1 MPKQTEEIEEM
12 KSANGKGS
20 MPLTFILLSVSI
32 GCIVFATLCLYSSIN
47 LFVIRNALW
56 LSIVSGG
63 FITALFVFCVYLY
76 FRGKERLFKAIFI
89 LYILLLFCLILC
101 FVLQKTGFFSVI
113 KNSDSLQA
121 YLENAGAWMPLF
133 YVLLQ
138 YLQVV
143 VLPIPSIVSTVAGVA
158 LFGALRTTLYSLIG
172 ILLGSLTAFFI
183 GRKLGNKAVSWM
195 VGEETL
201 DKWQKKVKGKDN
213 LILTLMFLLP
223 VFPDD
228 ILCFIAG
235 LSSMSFTYFTVM
247 IVVSRTLAITAT
259 CYSVN
264 FIPFNTWWGITIWGV
279 LIALIVFVF
288 IYIHRHFDKIQNA
301 LSKRFKIFRK
311 KK

>member
-1 MPKQTEEIEEM
+1 MNNEYKEPKKKVKCI
-12 KSANGKGS
+12 
-20 MPLTFILLSVSI
+20 MPLTFILLCVSVA
-32 GCIVFATLCLYSSIN
+32 CIVFATLCLYSSIN
-47 LFVIRNALW
+47 VFLINNALW
-56 LSIVSGG
+56 FSLANGVL
-63 FITALFVFCVYLY
+63 ITGLFVFCTWLY
-76 FRGKERLFKAIFI
+76 YRGKERLFKAIFI

-101 FVLQKTGFFSVI
+101 FVLQKTDFFSVI
-113 KNSDSLQA
+113 KDSASLQA
-121 YLENAGAWMPLF
+121 YLENAGVWMPIF
-133 YVLLQ
+133 YVALQ

-158 LFGALRTTLYSLIG
+158 LFGPLRTTIYSLIG

-201 DKWQKKVKGKDN
+201 ENWQKKLKGKDN

-235 LSSMSFTYFTVM
+235 LSSMSFAYFTVM
-247 IVVSRTLAITAT
+247 IFVSRVLAITAT
-259 CYSVN
+259 CYSIN

-279 LIALIVFVF
+279 LIAAIVFVF